1 MRMLLGRRSAVRL
14 ISYFPREILLA
25 QAVGPSTPSAPVP
38 PKLLHLVI
46 YYGQKVA
53 QIQLPAGA
61 PRSAEEQKGNEPHGR
76 ELRELLV
83 ALQEVVD
90 SATNLIVPLIGI
102 SKYKAPPARWGSFA
116 VKRPN

>member
-1 MRMLLGRRSAVRL
+1 MAQAVAY
-14 ISYFPREILLA
+14 IDAMSFD
-25 QAVGPSTPSAPVP
+25 AVGPSAA

-46 YYGQKVA
+46 PYGQKVA

-61 PRSAEEQKGNEPHGR
+61 PRSAEEQKGNEPHRR

-83 ALQEVVD
+83 ALQEVVN
-90 SATNLIVPLIGI
+90 SPQATNLIVALIGI
-102 SKYKAPPARWGSFA
+102 SKYKAPAARWGAFA